1 MLRAHSIHEIDEII
15 VRTIKGEPNDTIGKM
30 IDRSTSWVRNF
41 KTEDAYKNRRA
52 EIAKMVE
59 AIAPVWPTQHSRNL

>member
-1 MLRAHSIHEIDEII
+1 MLRANSTREIDEII
-15 VRTIKGEPNDTIGKM
+15 VRTIKGESNETIGNM

-52 EIAKMVE
+52 QIAEMVE
-59 AIAPVWPTQHSRNL
+59 AIAPVWPTQHSRSL